1 MKKKTKT
8 LMLIIASSMLVVIGI
23 FVGTDIYAKSVT
35 STITFECLDAT
46 GIGDGIYVGEYI
58 ISPVFVSVEV
68 TVRNQQIV
76 DIVILE
82 HQNGFGAKAESIVND
97 VLENQS
103 LDVDVVSGATVSS
116 NVILKAIE
124 SALQKGRN

>member
-8 LMLIIASSMLVVIGI
+8 RMLIIASSMLVVIGI
-23 FVGTDIYAKSVT
+23 FIGNIYAKSVT
-35 STITFECLDAT
+35 STITFECLDAA
-46 GIGDGIYVGEYI
+46 GIGDGTYVGEYNV
-58 ISPVFVSVEV
+58 SPVFVSFEV

-82 HQNGFGAKAESIVND
+82 HQNGFGAKAESIVDD

>member
-23 FVGTDIYAKSVT
+23 FIGTDIYAKSVT
-35 STITFECLDAT
+35 STITFECLDTT
-46 GIGDGIYVGEYI
+46 GIGDGTYVGEYN

-68 TVRNQQIV
+68 TVRNQQIM

-82 HQNGFGAKAESIVND
+82 HQNGFGAKAESIVDD